1 MSISKS
7 WTKNE
12 METLNILLIEDN
24 PGDARLVKELLSE
37 SALINYELVVAETLK
52 KGIEQITAN
61 LFDIVLLD
69 LNLPDSNGE
78 HTFEAVVKV
87 FPHSTILLISSLY
100 DTELSLKLIK
110 MGAED
115 YLHKSTLDVLSIER
129 SIRHSIERSKL
140 RLTIKTELDD
150 RIKAQEELKKQNAI
164 LHAILNRPESI
175 LIFQL
180 DKNYQYLGFN
190 ENHKQEMKRVSGI
203 DIKTGMNFLDL
214 FTSREDRERAKA
226 GIDRALQGETVIGF
240 ESDPILKLYYEYFWN
255 SIEIDEKI
263 VGVCCFLIDITERKL
278 FESLLQQSEERFR
291 HSFEYAAA
299 SICLVGL
306 DFRFQKVNNAFIE
319 MLGYSENELKQMF
332 ITGITHPEDKTIGMD
347 YAEQMLDLKIQ
358 IASFEKRYIKKDG
371 GVIWGHVSMS
381 LVRDV
386 NDVPSFFV
394 VQITDITKQ
403 KQAEKDLIEAK
414 EDAEVM
420 NRLKSNLLANM
431 SHEMRTPLISILGYS
446 ELIQEEKVKPEIK
459 MMANNINLGGTRL
472 LTTLDNLLQFSK
484 IEAENYKP
492 NLFEV
497 NIIHTLKDVIYNFT
511 KSIEKKGLKL
521 VTKFESDNLIGFLDD
536 VLLTEVFTNLIEN
549 AIKFTVK
556 GNIMISTNTNKESL
570 IITIADTGVGIP
582 VEKQK
587 LIFEEFRQVSEG
599 ISRGYE
605 GTGLGLTIAQN
616 FVKLMN
622 GEISVESEVDRG
634 STFIIK
640 FPNQHLN
647 PDEVKVENVQKDVK
661 SVITL
666 PNILYVEDDL
676 ITVDVIEK
684 YMEKVGIMEIAE
696 TGEIALEKIALKHYD
711 IILVDIN
718 LGYGMNGKEFT
729 RLVREMPL
737 YKNTP
742 IIAVTAYAMLG
753 DRGDC
758 LAAGCSDYIS
768 KPFRRQKLVDM
779 VKSALNPESL
789 VND

>member
-1 MSISKS
+1 
-7 WTKNE
+7 
-12 METLNILLIEDN
+12 MEPPIKPIKILLIEDN
-24 PGDARLVKELLSE
+24 PGDARLVAELLRE
-37 SALINYELVVAETLK
+37 SLIYNYELDVADTLK
-52 KGIEQITAN
+52 EGIHHIKTKT
-61 LFDIVLLD
+61 LDIVLLD

-87 FPHSTILLISSLY
+87 FPNSTILLISSQY

-115 YLHKSTLDVLSIER
+115 YLHKSNLDVVTIER

-140 RLTIKTELDD
+140 RFAIKTELAD
-150 RIKAQEELKKQNAI
+150 RIKTQEELKKQNAI
-164 LHAILNRPESI
+164 LNAILNSPESI

-190 ENHKQEMKRVSGI
+190 ENHKQEMNRVSGI
-203 DIKTGMNFLDL
+203 DIKIGMNFLDL
-214 FTSREDRERAKA
+214 FTSRDARERAKA
-226 GIDRALQGETVIGF
+226 GIDRALKGETVIGF
-240 ESDPILKLYYEYFWN
+240 ESEPMLNLYYEYFWN

-299 SICLVGL
+299 SICLIGL
-306 DFRFQKVNNAFIE
+306 DFRFQKVNNAFVE
-319 MLGYSENELKQMF
+319 MLGYTETELKQMNF
-332 ITGITHPEDKTIGMD
+332 SDITLPEDMWIGQD
-347 YAEQMLDLKIQ
+347 ASEQMLSSRIQ
-358 IASFEKRYIKKDG
+358 IASFEKRYLKKDG
-371 GVIWGHVSMS
+371 GIIWGHVSMS

-386 NDVPSFFV
+386 NDIPSFFV
-394 VQITDITKQ
+394 VQISDITRQ

-484 IEAENYKP
+484 IESENYKP

-497 NIIHTLKDVIYNFT
+497 DINHTLKDVIYNFT
-511 KSIEKKGLKL
+511 KSVEKKGLKL
-521 VTKFESDNLIGFLDD
+521 YTNFESKNLIGFFDD

-549 AIKFTVK
+549 AIKFTAK
-556 GNIMISTNTNKESL
+556 GNIMISTNSNEESL

-599 ISRGYE
+599 LSRGYE

-622 GEISVESEVDRG
+622 GEISVESEVDKG
-634 STFIIK
+634 TTFTIK
-640 FPNQHLN
+640 FPNQHLSPN
-647 PDEVKVENVQKDVK
+647 EDKVENDQKDVK
-661 SVITL
+661 RVTTL

-684 YMEKVGIMEIAE
+684 YMEKVGTMEIAV
-696 TGEIALEKIALKHYD
+696 TGEIALEKIASKQYD
-711 IILVDIN
+711 VILIDIN

-729 RLVREMPL
+729 RLVRNMPL

-753 DRGDC
+753 DREEC

-768 KPFRRQKLVDM
+768 KPFRKQNLIDL
-779 VKSALNPESL
+779 VKSALNP
-789 VND
+789 